1 MTIWEEVKQKE
12 EEKAFFRKYKSYYVD
27 SVMRQI
33 ERRDLINENR
43 ESRMKLYDAIVK

>member
-1 MTIWEEVKQKE
+1 MLSKRETEILSL
-12 EEKAFFRKYKSYYVD
+12 ALLSN
-27 SVMRQI
+27 RQI